1 MGRVVGIDLGTTN
14 SCVAFLEGDKPV
26 VIPNAEGS
34 RTTPSIV
41 AFTISGER
49 LVGQMAKRQSLT
61 NPEHTVHAVKR
72 LIGRKRNDPAIAHHL
87 QVAPYQVVEAD
98 NGDARVRV
106 RASSGKAGET
116 RDHSPAEISAMVLSK
131 MKEVAEEYLGEAVT
145 EAVVTVPAY
154 FDDAQRQAT
163 KDAGKIAGLEVLRI
177 INEPTAAAL
186 AYGSDASTGKHPPA
200 ARAERVAV
208 YDLGGGTFDI
218 SILELRG
225 GVFEVRATNGDTYLG
240 GEDFDRRI
248 IDWLAEQFHKQH
260 QLDLRQEKMALQRL
274 KEAAERAKHELS
286 SSLETEVNLPFI
298 AATATGPLHLQAR
311 LTRGKLETLVEDLVQ
326 RTLEPCR
333 VALRDAG
340 LSPRDVDQVI
350 LVGGQTRMPRVQQI
364 VEDFFGRK
372 PNKRV
377 DPDEVVAVGAAIQ
390 GGILKGSVQEVLL
403 LDVTPLSLGVQTAGG
418 VFTALIP
425 KNTTIPTRKQQVF
438 STAVDNQPFVEVHV
452 LQGEREMAE
461 DNKSLA
467 RFQLLGIPPAPR
479 GVPQIQVTFD
489 IDANGIVSVSAKDL
503 GTGKEQSVRVVPTSG
518 LTEAEIQRLI
528 AEAESQKDADAK
540 KREVAELKLT
550 LESLVYTTERA
561 LSEYGHVLAQA
572 DREAVAAEL
581 QASKDILES
590 TSPDELR
597 MMQGRLESVAQK
609 IGEAMYAQAAAPPG
623 DDSE

>member
-41 AFTISGER
+41 AFAASGER

-61 NPEHTVHAVKR
+61 NPENTVTAVKR
-72 LIGRKRNDPAIAHHL
+72 LIGRKRTDPAIAQHIASVPYN
-87 QVAPYQVVEAD
+87 VAASE
-98 NGDARVRV
+98 NGDARVRLK
-106 RASSGKAGET
+106 SGPAT
-116 RDHSPAEISAMVLSK
+116 DDARDFSPAEISAMVLSK
-131 MKEVAEEYLGEAVT
+131 MKEIAEDYLGDAVT
-145 EAVVTVPAY
+145 EAVITVPAY

-163 KDAGKIAGLEVLRI
+163 KDAGKIAGLDVLRI

-186 AYGSDASTGKHPPA
+186 AYGHAETKD
-200 ARAERVAV
+200 ERVVV
-208 YDLGGGTFDI
+208 YDLGGGTFDV
-218 SILELRG
+218 SILELARG
-225 GVFEVRATNGDTYLG
+225 DTDVFAVRATNGDTYLG

-248 IDWLAEQFHKQH
+248 IDWLAEQFIATH
-260 QLDLRQEKMALQRL
+260 QIDLRKEKMALQRL

-298 AATATGPLHLQAR
+298 AATASGPLHLQTR

-326 RTLEPCR
+326 KTLEPCK
-333 VALRDAG
+333 VALKDAG
-340 LSPRDVDQVI
+340 LQPKDIDQVI

-364 VEDFFGRK
+364 VEDFFGKK

-390 GGILKGSVQEVLL
+390 AAALKGGTQDVLL

-425 KNTTIPTRKQQVF
+425 KNTTIPTRKMEIF

-467 RFQLLGIPPAPR
+467 KFQLLGIPPAPR

-489 IDANGIVSVSAKDL
+489 IDANGIVSVHAKDL

-518 LTEAEIQRLI
+518 LTEAEIERLI
-528 AEAESQKDADAK
+528 AEAEAQKDSDVQ
-540 KREVAELKLT
+540 KRESAELRLT
-550 LESLVYTTERA
+550 LESLLYTTERA
-561 LSEYGHVLAQA
+561 LAEYGHVLAQS
-572 DREAVAAEL
+572 DREAIQSEVTAAK
-581 QASKDILES
+581 QMMDSPASS
-590 TSPDELR
+590 TDELR
-597 MMQGRLESVAQK
+597 MMQGRVETAAQK
-609 IGEAMYAQAAAPPG
+609 IGEAMYAQASAGG
-623 DDSE
+623 DDKE

>member
-14 SCVAFLEGDKPV
+14 SCVAFLEGDKAV

-41 AFTISGER
+41 AFTASGER
-49 LVGQMAKRQSLT
+49 LVGHMAKRQSLT
-61 NPEHTVHAVKR
+61 NAESTVTAVKR
-72 LIGRKRNDPAIAHHL
+72 LIGRKRTDPAIAQHIGA
-87 QVAPYQVVEAD
+87 VPYEVTAAE
-98 NGDARVRV
+98 NGDARVRL
-106 RASSGKAGET
+106 RGK
-116 RDHSPAEISAMVLSK
+116 DYSPAEVSAMVLSK
-131 MKEVAEEYLGEAVT
+131 MKEIAEEYLGESVT

-186 AYGSDASTGKHPPA
+186 AYGASENKD
-200 ARAERVAV
+200 ERIVV
-208 YDLGGGTFDI
+208 YDLGGGTFDV
-218 SILELRG
+218 SILELARG
-225 GVFEVRATNGDTYLG
+225 DTDVFSVRATNGDTYLG

-248 IDWLAEQFHKQH
+248 IDWLAEQFLAQH
-260 QLDLRQEKMALQRL
+260 QIDLRKEKMALQRL

-286 SSLETEVNLPFI
+286 SSLDTEVNLPFI
-298 AATATGPLHLQAR
+298 AATSSGPLHLQTR

-326 RTLEPCR
+326 RTLDPCK
-333 VALRDAG
+333 VALRDAK
-340 LSPRDVDQVI
+340 LQPKDIDQVI

-364 VEDFFGRK
+364 VEEFFGRK

-377 DPDEVVAVGAAIQ
+377 DPDEVVAVGAAYQ
-390 GGILKGSVQEVLL
+390 AAALKGATQQVLL

-425 KNTTIPTRKQQVF
+425 KNTTIPTRKSEVF

-467 RFQLLGIPPAPR
+467 KFQLLGIPPAPR

-518 LTEAEIQRLI
+518 LTEAEIERLI
-528 AEAESQKDADAK
+528 AEADAQKDADVR

-550 LESLVYTTERA
+550 LESLLYTTERA
-561 LSEYGHVLAQA
+561 LSEYGHVLAQS
-572 DREAVAAEL
+572 DREAVGAEVK
-581 QASKDILES
+581 ATKDMLDSIN
-590 TSPDELR
+590 PDELR
-597 MMQGRLESVAQK
+597 MMQGRLETAAQK
-609 IGEAMYAQAAAPPG
+609 IGEAMYAQASVASG
-623 DDSE
+623 DDKD

>member
-41 AFTISGER
+41 AFAASGER

-61 NPEHTVHAVKR
+61 NPENTVTAVKR
-72 LIGRKRNDPAIAHHL
+72 LIGRKQADPAIAPHL
-87 QVAPYQVVEAD
+87 AAVPYEVVAAD
-98 NGDARVRV
+98 NGDARVRL
-106 RASSGKAGET
+106 RGK
-116 RDHSPAEISAMVLSK
+116 DYSPAEISAMVLSK
-131 MKEVAEEYLGEAVT
+131 MKEIAEDYLGEAVT
-145 EAVVTVPAY
+145 EAVITVPAY

-186 AYGSDASTGKHPPA
+186 AYGSEQPKD
-200 ARAERVAV
+200 ERVAV

-225 GVFEVRATNGDTYLG
+225 GVFDVRSTNGDTYLG

-248 IDWLAEQFHKQH
+248 IDWLAEQFKTAHDI
-260 QLDLRQEKMALQRL
+260 DLRKEKMALQRL

-298 AATATGPLHLQAR
+298 AATAAGPLHLQTR
-311 LTRGKLETLVEDLVQ
+311 LTRGKLEGLVEDLVQ
-326 RTLEPCR
+326 KTLEPCKI
-333 VALRDAG
+333 AMRDAG
-340 LSPRDVDQVI
+340 VQSKEIDQII
-350 LVGGQTRMPRVQQI
+350 LVGGQTRMPRVQTV
-364 VEDFFGRK
+364 VEEFFGKK

-390 GGILKGSVQEVLL
+390 AGILKGAVQEVLL

-418 VFTALIP
+418 VFTAIIP
-425 KNTTIPTRKQQVF
+425 KNTTIPTRGEMTF

-452 LQGEREMAE
+452 LQGEREMAD

-479 GVPQIQVTFD
+479 GVPQIQVSFD
-489 IDANGIVSVSAKDL
+489 VDANGIVSVHAKDL
-503 GTGKEQSVRVVPTSG
+503 GTGKEQSVRVTPTSG
-518 LTEAEIQRLI
+518 LTEGEIARLI
-528 AEAESQKDADAK
+528 AEAEAQKDSDVQ
-540 KREVAELKLT
+540 KREVAELRLT
-550 LESLVYTTERA
+550 LESLLYTSERA
-561 LSEYGHVLAQA
+561 VAEYGHVLAQQ
-572 DREAVAAEL
+572 DREAINKEVAAAKEL
-581 QASKDILES
+581 MDGAP
-590 TSPDELR
+590 TPDELR
-597 MMQGRLESVAQK
+597 MMQGRVEAVAQK
-609 IGEAMYAQAAAPPG
+609 IGEAMYAQQGSGGGGGSDG
-623 DDSE
+623 DD

>member
-1 MGRVVGIDLGTTN
+1 MSKVIGIDLGTTN

-41 AFTISGER
+41 AFAASGER

-61 NPEHTVHAVKR
+61 NPENTVTAVKR
-72 LIGRKRNDPAIAHHL
+72 LVGRKQADPAIAPHL
-87 QVAPYQVVEAD
+87 ASVPYQVVAAD
-98 NGDARVRV
+98 NGDARVRL
-106 RASSGKAGET
+106 RGK
-116 RDHSPAEISAMVLSK
+116 DYSPAEISAMVLSK
-131 MKEVAEEYLGEAVT
+131 MKEIAEEYLGEAVT

-163 KDAGKIAGLEVLRI
+163 KDAGKIAGLDVLRI

-186 AYGSDASTGKHPPA
+186 AYGSEQPKD
-200 ARAERVAV
+200 ERIAV

-225 GVFEVRATNGDTYLG
+225 GVFDVRSTNGDTYLG

-248 IDWLAEQFHKQH
+248 IDWLAEQFKAANDI
-260 QLDLRQEKMALQRL
+260 DLRKEKMALQRL

-298 AATATGPLHLQAR
+298 AATASGPLHLQAR

-326 RTLEPCR
+326 KSLEPCR
-333 VALRDAG
+333 MALRDAG
-340 LSPRDVDQVI
+340 VQTKEIDQVI
-350 LVGGQTRMPRVQQI
+350 LVGGQTRMPRVQQV
-364 VEDFFGRK
+364 VEEFFGKK

-390 GGILKGSVQEVLL
+390 GGILKGAVQEVLL

-418 VFTALIP
+418 VFTALIL
-425 KNTTIPTRKQQVF
+425 KNTTIPTRKQEIF

-467 RFQLLGIPPAPR
+467 KFQLLGIPPAPR
-479 GVPQIQVTFD
+479 GVPQIEVTFD

-518 LTEAEIQRLI
+518 LTEAEIARI
-528 AEAESQKDADAK
+528 VAEADAQKDADK
-540 KREVAELKLT
+540 QKREVAELKLT
-550 LESLVYTTERA
+550 LESLLYTTERA
-561 LSEYGHVLAQA
+561 VAEYGHVIGAQERDA
-572 DREAVAAEL
+572 INNEVAAAKEL
-581 QASKDILES
+581 MDGEA
-590 TSPDELR
+590 TPDELR
-597 MMQGRLESVAQK
+597 MMQGRVEAVAQK
-609 IGEAMYAQAAAPPG
+609 IGEAMYAQAAG
-623 DDSE
+623 SGGEED

>member
-1 MGRVVGIDLGTTN
+1 MARVVGIDLGTTN

-41 AFTISGER
+41 AFTSSGER

-61 NPEHTVHAVKR
+61 NPDNTVTAVKR
-72 LIGRKRNDPAIAHHL
+72 LIGRKQGDPAIAPHL
-87 QVAPYQVVEAD
+87 ASVPYQVVAAP
-98 NGDARVRV
+98 NGDACVRL
-106 RASSGKAGET
+106 RG
-116 RDHSPAEISAMVLSK
+116 RDYSPAEISAMVLAK
-131 MKEVAEEYLGEAVT
+131 MKEIAEEYLGEAVT

-163 KDAGKIAGLEVLRI
+163 KDAGKIAGLDVLRI
-177 INEPTAAAL
+177 INAPTAAAL
-186 AYGSDASTGKHPPA
+186 AYGSEQPKD
-200 ARAERVAV
+200 ERIAV

-225 GVFEVRATNGDTYLG
+225 GVFDVRSTNGDTYLG

-248 IDWLAEQFHKQH
+248 IAWLAEQFRAAHDI
-260 QLDLRQEKMALQRL
+260 DLRKEKMALQRL

-298 AATATGPLHLQAR
+298 AATPSGPLHLQTR

-326 RTLEPCR
+326 KTLEPCR
-333 VALRDAG
+333 IALRDAG
-340 LSPRDVDQVI
+340 VNPRDIDQVI
-350 LVGGQTRMPRVQQI
+350 LVGGQTRMPRVQQV
-364 VEDFFGRK
+364 VEEFFGRK

-390 GGILKGSVQEVLL
+390 GGILKGAVQEVLL

-418 VFTALIP
+418 VFTPIIQ
-425 KNTTIPTRKQQVF
+425 KNTTIPTRGQMVF

-479 GVPQIQVTFD
+479 GVPQIQVSFD
-489 IDANGIVSVSAKDL
+489 VDANGIVSVHAKDL
-503 GTGKEQSVRVVPTSG
+503 GTGKEQSVRVQPTSG
-518 LTEAEIQRLI
+518 LTEQEIARLI
-528 AEAESQKDADAK
+528 AEADAQKDADVH

-550 LESLVYTTERA
+550 LESLIYTSERA
-561 LSEYGHVLAQA
+561 VAEYGHVLPQQ
-572 DREAVAAEL
+572 DREAITLEIAAAKEL
-581 QASKDILES
+581 MDGRP
-590 TSPDELR
+590 TPDELR
-597 MMQGRLESVAQK
+597 MMQGRVESVAQK
-609 IGEAMYAQAAAPPG
+609 IGEAMYNQGGGSDAAE
-623 DDSE
+623 D

>member
-41 AFTISGER
+41 AFAASGER

-61 NPEHTVHAVKR
+61 NPENTVTAVKR
-72 LIGRKRNDPAIAHHL
+72 LVGRKRADPAIGPHL
-87 QVAPYQVVEAD
+87 ANVPYEVVAAD
-98 NGDARVRV
+98 NGDARVRL
-106 RASSGKAGET
+106 RGK
-116 RDHSPAEISAMVLSK
+116 DYSPAEISAMVLSK
-131 MKEVAEEYLGEAVT
+131 MKEIAEDYLGEAVT
-145 EAVVTVPAY
+145 EAVITVPAY

-163 KDAGKIAGLEVLRI
+163 KDAGKIAGLDVLRI

-186 AYGSDASTGKHPPA
+186 AYGTDQPKD
-200 ARAERVAV
+200 ERIAV

-225 GVFEVRATNGDTYLG
+225 GVFDVRATNGDTYLG

-248 IDWLAEQFHKQH
+248 IDWLAEQFKTAHDI
-260 QLDLRQEKMALQRL
+260 DLRKEKMALQRL

-298 AATATGPLHLQAR
+298 AATAAGPLHLQTR
-311 LTRGKLETLVEDLVQ
+311 LTRGKLEGLVEDLVQ
-326 RTLEPCR
+326 RTLEPCK
-333 VALRDAG
+333 VAMRDAG
-340 LSPRDVDQVI
+340 VQSKEIDQII
-350 LVGGQTRMPRVQQI
+350 LVGGQTRMPRVQAV
-364 VEDFFGRK
+364 VEEFFGKK

-390 GGILKGSVQEVLL
+390 AGILKGAVQEVLL

-418 VFTALIP
+418 VFTAIIP
-425 KNTTIPTRKQQVF
+425 KNTTIPTRGQMTF

-479 GVPQIQVTFD
+479 GVPQIQVSFD
-489 IDANGIVSVSAKDL
+489 VDANGIVSVHAKDL
-503 GTGKEQSVRVVPTSG
+503 GTGKEQSVRVQPTSG
-518 LTEAEIQRLI
+518 LTEQEIARLI
-528 AEAESQKDADAK
+528 AEAEAQKDADVH

-550 LESLVYTTERA
+550 LESLVYTSERA
-561 LSEYGHVLAQA
+561 VAEYGHVLAQQ
-572 DREAVAAEL
+572 DREAITTEIAAAKEL
-581 QASKDILES
+581 MDGSP
-590 TSPDELR
+590 TPDELR

-609 IGEAMYAQAAAPPG
+609 IGEAMYAQQSGGG
-623 DDSE
+623 DEE

>member
-1 MGRVVGIDLGTTN
+1 MARVVGIDLGTTN

-41 AFTISGER
+41 AFAASGER

-61 NPEHTVHAVKR
+61 NPENTVHAVKR
-72 LIGRKRNDPAIAHHL
+72 LIGRKRDDPAIAQHL
-87 QVAPYQVVEAD
+87 QVAAYEVVAAD
-98 NGDARVRV
+98 NGDARVRL
-106 RASSGKAGET
+106 RG
-116 RDHSPAEISAMVLSK
+116 RDYSAAEISAMVLSK
-131 MKEVAEEYLGEAVT
+131 MKEIAEEYLGEAVT

-177 INEPTAAAL
+177 VNEPTAAAL
-186 AYGSDASTGKHPPA
+186 AYGAQTAQLGPTGQ
-200 ARAERVAV
+200 ERVAV

-218 SILELRG
+218 SILELKG
-225 GVFEVRATNGDTYLG
+225 GVFDVRATNGDTYLG

-248 IDWLAEQFHKQH
+248 IDWLAEQFLQQH
-260 QLDLRQEKMALQRL
+260 QIDLRKEKMALQRL

-298 AATATGPLHLQAR
+298 AATASGPLHLQTR
-311 LTRGKLETLVEDLVQ
+311 LTRGKLETLVEELVQ
-326 RTLEPCR
+326 RTLEPCQT
-333 VALRDAG
+333 ALRDAG
-340 LSPRDVDQVI
+340 LSPRNIDQVI
-350 LVGGQTRMPRVQQI
+350 LVGGQTRMPRVQQV
-364 VEDFFGRK
+364 VEEFFGRK

-377 DPDEVVAVGAAIQ
+377 DPDEVVAVGAALQ
-390 GGILKGSVQEVLL
+390 GGILKGNVQEVLL

-425 KNTTIPTRKQQVF
+425 KNTTIPTRKSQVF

-452 LQGEREMAE
+452 LQGEREMAD

-489 IDANGIVSVSAKDL
+489 IDADGIVSVSAKDL

-518 LTEAEIQRLI
+518 LTESEIQRLI
-528 AEAESQKDADAK
+528 AEAEAQKDADVK

-550 LESLVYTTERA
+550 LESLLYTTERA
-561 LSEYGHVLAQA
+561 LAEYGHVLSKVDCESIAAAAQA
-572 DREAVAAEL
+572 TKEL
-581 QASKDILES
+581 LDS
-590 TSPDELR
+590 TNADELR
-597 MMQGRLESVAQK
+597 LMQGRLESAAQK
-609 IGEAMYAQAAAPPG
+609 IGEAMYAQAAASG